1 MLRFLHEGSA
11 LKPVQAK
18 RFLKNLPNMLTFIH
32 RLKQIGFLQSKSE
45 RNPDLDL
52 AAIHSVGNEGKK
64 QHGTGNSKVVQ

>member
-1 MLRFLHEGSA
+1 
-11 LKPVQAK
+11 
-18 RFLKNLPNMLTFIH
+18 MLTFIH